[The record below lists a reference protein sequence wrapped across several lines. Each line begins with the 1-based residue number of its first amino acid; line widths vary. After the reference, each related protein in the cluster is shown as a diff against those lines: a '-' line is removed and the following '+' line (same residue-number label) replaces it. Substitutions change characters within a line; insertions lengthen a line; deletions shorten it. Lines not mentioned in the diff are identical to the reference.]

1 MSTDWHTPWQ
11 DVLWSVMSDQQLI
24 GRVWR
29 HPQRKHV
36 HIYRLI
42 AGNSPDIFLNNLS
55 FSKGVIQEM
64 FMNIGDSL
72 RGCLRHRIN

>member
-1 MSTDWHTPWQ
+1 
-11 DVLWSVMSDQQLI
+11 MSDQQLI

-29 HPQRKHV
+29 HPQSKRV

-42 AGNSPDIFLNNLS
+42 GGKSPDVFLNNLS
-55 FSKGVIQEM
+55 FSKGFIQEA

-72 RGCLRHRIN
+72 RVWLLL